1 MNCLSATIAQAKAVR
16 QILNSIK
23 AGCSP
28 ALQGQAKTVGR
39 GQGTKTVY
47 EFTHA
52 RHYGSPTHANT
63 IMTGLGKVKMH
74 IA

>member
-1 MNCLSATIAQAKAVR
+1 MNCLSATIARAKSIK

-23 AGCSP
+23 AGCSS
-28 ALQGQAKTVGR
+28 ALQGPAKTAGK
-39 GQGTKTVY
+39 GQGTKTAN